1 MTLEEAA
8 VFLKANDDF
17 IIASHDGPD
26 ADGIGAAYAL
36 ALALRSIGK
45 RAQPVVSE
53 EMPAKFAFMDP
64 RGLFRSLSGPE
75 ALAVDPLKASFVIVD
90 THDLGYVGTRVEN
103 LVAEAPRLIMIDHH
117 EPRGGEAKSYHCV
130 DAAASSSSELVY
142 VICGLLGADI
152 PEDAAAAIFA
162 GIVYDTGSFAY
173 PKTGERTFACA
184 LDLVHRGVS
193 PYAIHNSMY
202 ESSTIGALIL
212 QKTVLSSLELASDNR
227 IAIQTMG
234 RKDLVSSGA
243 DYEDAED
250 LINIPLQSGTVEVS
264 VLFKENLE
272 GRLRCSLRSKGAVN
286 VAHIAQNFGGGGH
299 KTASGFTCDRPLA
312 RMKEAVLESIVQ
324 SFEVT

>member
-8 VFLKANDDF
+8 GFLKANDDF

-26 ADGIGAAYAL
+26 ADGLGAAYAL

-45 RAQPVVSE
+45 KAEPVVSE
-53 EMPAKFAFMDP
+53 EMPGKFAFMDA

-75 ALAVDPLKASFVIVD
+75 ALAVDPKKASFVIVD
-90 THDLGYVGTRVEN
+90 THDLGYVGARVEN

-117 EPRGGEAKSYHCV
+117 EPRGGESKSFHCI
-130 DAAASSSSELVY
+130 DPAASSSSELVY
-142 VICGLLGADI
+142 VLCGLLGAEI

-173 PKTGERTFACA
+173 PKTGERTFSCA

-212 QKTVLSSLELASDNR
+212 QKIVLSSLELASDNR